1 MVSASDRARPDG
13 PAAGTG
19 PAGATAGRPF
29 LDRAVPEAW
38 RAAQGLAS
46 AVRKAASAR
55 GLSVPESELVKVRAS
70 QLNGCAYC
78 LDLHSREARRAGVA
92 QQKLDLLPAW
102 REVALFDDRE
112 RAVLAVAEAATAL
125 PVTDEADADLLGAR
139 AVLGDDAFV
148 AAEWVA
154 ATINAFNRISILSRH
169 PVRLRD
175 DDGTVTR

>member
-1 MVSASDRARPDG
+1 MVSAG
-13 PAAGTG
+13 
-19 PAGATAGRPF
+19 PF

-38 RAAQGLAS
+38 RAAQGLATT
-46 AVRKAASAR
+46 VRDAASAR
-55 GLSVPESELVKVRAS
+55 GLSAPESELVKVRVS
-70 QLNGCAYC
+70 QLNRCAYC

-102 REVALFDDRE
+102 REVALFDERE
-112 RAVLAVAEAATAL
+112 RAVLAVAEAATTL

-139 AVLGDDAFV
+139 SALGDDAFV
-148 AAEWVA
+148 AAAWVA